1 MRDGQRRAARV
12 VPAGPVGGA
21 KIRHVSDEG
30 AAEAAADDERNI
42 RIHLSA
48 KATLKAVRVDGGF
61 HILVGDDVEI
71 RGVTPEHMRSLVG
84 SVMDAYLPAEMASR
98 FLNSWGN
105 LGRRRTVR
113 DSDPA
118 VRDPDPAVRDSGPED
133 PPARP
138 HGPPEE

>member
-1 MRDGQRRAARV
+1 M
-12 VPAGPVGGA
+12 
-21 KIRHVSDEG
+21 SDEG
-30 AAEAAADDERNI
+30 AAAAEDERNI

-84 SVMDAYLPAEMASR
+84 SVMDAYLPAGMASR

-105 LGRRRTVR
+105 LGKRRT
-113 DSDPA
+113 D
-118 VRDPDPAVRDSGPED
+118 RDSGPAVRGSGPGAADPGPNVRDAGPED
-133 PPARP
+133 RP
-138 HGPPEE
+138 GRPEGPPEE